1 MFEVRERSEL
11 MSCLCLRREIRA
23 DELFV
28 FEVREIRADELFV
41 FEEREIRADE
51 LFVFEER
58 DQS

>member
-1 MFEVRERSEL
+1 MSCLCLRRAIRADELFVFEVRERSEL

-28 FEVREIRADELFV
+28 FEVR
-41 FEEREIRADE
+41 
-51 LFVFEER
+51 